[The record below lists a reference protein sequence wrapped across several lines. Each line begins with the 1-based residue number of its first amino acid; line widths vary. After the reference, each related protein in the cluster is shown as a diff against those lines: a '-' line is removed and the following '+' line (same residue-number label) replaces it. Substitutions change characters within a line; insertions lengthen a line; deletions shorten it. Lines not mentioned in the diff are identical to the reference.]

1 MLSSGWATHLIA
13 QDVLV
18 LAQRDPGVTTG
29 ELRLVAEV
37 GLIWPPLKVEVFQE
51 GVFVRQATA
60 NRGVGEKLK
69 DRTPPRG
76 GSVILLTYVWNRRE
90 ISRKT

>member
-1 MLSSGWATHLIA
+1 MLSSAWATHLIA

-18 LAQRDPGVTTG
+18 LAQRDPGVTAG

-51 GVFVRQATA
+51 GVLVQQATA

-69 DRTPPRG
+69 DWGPPWRRECH
-76 GSVILLTYVWNRRE
+76 LTYVWNRRE